1 MESTPLTETVAQ
13 DTEAVGVARQLLDSP
28 ARASRPAPPQPPGYD
43 VDQLIGRGAFGA
55 VWQATQSNTGRTVAI
70 KQYDRRQADWPLM
83 AREVE
88 KLASLDSAR
97 NIVRLIEV
105 GWDDDQPWFVMERL
119 AGGSLADRLKR
130 SSLPVDLA
138 VRLACEIARGLRQ
151 AHAAGVLHCDLK
163 PGNVLLDAADITQAE
178 ARLCDFGQAR
188 LATDELPALGTLYYM
203 PPEQVAEHARPDA
216 RWDVYAFGAVLHE
229 MLTGR
234 PPHRTDESDRRLS
247 SLPQTERLAAY
258 RRLAMQPVPRLDA
271 RSASVRV
278 DSDLADLVDDCLR
291 PDPADRLPNAQV
303 LLDRLAARERRRSRR
318 PLMRLGLLAP
328 LVFTLLTA
336 VVARRAIPQAV
347 VQAQR
352 SLAVQT
358 LNGDR
363 LSAGLLAA
371 GLQQDLDMRLAEL
384 VDLSDEPDVVAAL
397 SESDDATL
405 QRRLEQMS
413 GRSQKQ
419 LAAAQ
424 RRDDTS
430 WFVTD
435 AVGVQVARVPRNDTI
450 GERFDWRDYY
460 HGRGVEYPPD
470 AVPAGITPRQT
481 AGLSRPFRSNATG
494 QYMVALVTPVRTG
507 EGRVI
512 GTLARTVHLDQLLDA
527 WESRLQS
534 DTSSARRYL
543 ALATTEDDRLSRL
556 LDHPWLTT
564 ENAAAR
570 GDDELQTLLTFGT
583 DTPVFKA
590 TAHYTDPIG
599 PTDPAFDGSWLAA
612 AAPVG
617 QTGWVAIVQQRRG
630 PVLDPLEAVKD
641 VFLNWGLV
649 LLGLLAALLAGLWV
663 WLARLAR

>member
-1 MESTPLTETVAQ
+1 MEATPLTETVAQ

-43 VDQLIGRGAFGA
+43 VATMIGRGAFGA
-55 VWQATQSNTGRTVAI
+55 VWQATQRNTGRTVAI

-119 AGGSLADRLKR
+119 AGGSLADRLKVAA
-130 SSLPVDLA
+130 LPVDLA
-138 VRLACEIARGLRQ
+138 VRLAGEIARGLRQ

-203 PPEQVAEHARPDA
+203 PPEQVAERARPDA

-234 PPHRTDESDRRLS
+234 PPHRTEASDRQLAA
-247 SLPQTERLAAY
+247 LPQTGRLAAY
-258 RRLAMQPVPRLDA
+258 QRLATQPVPRLDA
-271 RSASVRV
+271 RTSPVRV
-278 DSDLADLVDDCLR
+278 DSDLADLIDDCLQ
-291 PDPADRLPNAQV
+291 PDPQERLPNAQV
-303 LLDRLAARERRRSRR
+303 LLDRLEARERRRSRR

-328 LVFTLLTA
+328 LVFTLLIA

-347 VQAQR
+347 VQAER

-384 VDLSDEPDVVAAL
+384 VDLSDKSDLVAAL
-397 SESDDATL
+397 SESDDAAL
-405 QRRLEQMS
+405 QQRLEQMS
-413 GRSQKQ
+413 RRSQKQ
-419 LAAAQ
+419 LAASQ

-430 WFVTD
+430 WFLTD

-450 GERFDWRDYY
+450 GRQFDWRDYY

-470 AVPAGITPRQT
+470 AVPDDIGPRRS
-481 AGLSRPFRSNATG
+481 AGLSQPFRSNATG
-494 QYMVALVTPVRTG
+494 QYMVALAVPVRTG
-507 EGRVI
+507 EGRIV
-512 GTLARTVHLDQLLDA
+512 GLLARTVHLDELLDA

-543 ALATTEDDRLSRL
+543 ALATTEDDRLVRL

-570 GDDELQTLLTFGT
+570 SDDELQTLLTFG
-583 DTPVFKA
+583 DDVPVFKA
-590 TAHYTDPIG
+590 TAQYADPVGGTDS
-599 PTDPAFDGSWLAA
+599 TFAGSWLAA

-617 QTGWVAIVQQRRG
+617 QTGWIAIVQQRRG

-649 LLGLLAALLAGLWV
+649 LLGLLGALLAGLWV